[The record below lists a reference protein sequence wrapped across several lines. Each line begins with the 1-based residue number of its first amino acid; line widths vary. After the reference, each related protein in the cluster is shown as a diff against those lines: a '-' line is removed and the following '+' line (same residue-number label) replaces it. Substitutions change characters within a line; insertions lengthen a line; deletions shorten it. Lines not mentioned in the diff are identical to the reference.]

1 MKDRICWI
9 TYYLRNIWNY
19 LTAKLHVPSLSVYRY
34 PGKTFL
40 DWTETQEWIRN
51 RILSG
56 TPTMVA
62 RYGGNES
69 HVTGEAIGMELGLM
83 KGIRK
88 KILLQINRDAGLFPY
103 GNETAY
109 RFGML
114 MKESSAQLDLLAVW
128 RTVMQDYLINCICP
142 EGMAVTR
149 LDNIEPYYGEHPW
162 TSALK
167 GKKVLVIHP
176 FKDTIEAQYR
186 KRERLFADPE
196 ILPEF
201 QLRVVKAVQT
211 IAYSE
216 DSRFSSWFEALDF
229 MYGEAMKED
238 FDVAIIGC
246 GAYGFPL
253 AAKIRESGKIAI
265 HLGGATQLLF
275 GIKGKRWDGNPRI
288 SALYNGD
295 WTRPLPED
303 VPEQAGSV
311 EDGCYW

>member
-1 MKDRICWI
+1 MREKLRW
-9 TYYLRNIWNY
+9 TGYYLLNVWNY
-19 LTAKLHVPSLSVYRY
+19 LTARARLNGLSVYRY
-34 PGKTFL
+34 NRRRLTRE
-40 DWTETQEWIRN
+40 ETQDWIRD
-51 RILSG
+51 RIERG
-56 TPTMVA
+56 IPIMVA

-69 HVTGEAIGMELGLM
+69 HVTGEAIGMELGVK

-114 MKESSAQLDLLAVW
+114 MKESSKQLDLLAVW
-128 RTVMQDYLINCICP
+128 HTVMQDYLVNCVCP
-142 EGMAVTR
+142 ADMLTASLG
-149 LDNIEPYYGEHPW
+149 DIEPYYSEHPW
-162 TSALK
+162 TSALA
-167 GKKVLVIHP
+167 GKKVVVVHP
-176 FKDTIEAQYR
+176 FQKTIEEQYG
-186 KRERLFADPE
+186 KRDWLFENPE

-201 QLRVVKAVQT
+201 ELRTVKAVQT

-216 DSRFSSWFEALDF
+216 DARFESWFDALDYMF
-229 MYGEAMKED
+229 AEVMKEE

-253 AAKIRESGKIAI
+253 AAKIRAAGKTAV

-275 GIKGKRWDGNPRI
+275 GIKGKRWDTNKTV
-288 SALYNGD
+288 SALYNEH
-295 WTRPLPED
+295 WVRPSAED
-303 VPEQAGSV
+303 RPQQAQTV